1 MNFIVDKDN
10 VSKRLDIYL
19 SENIEDVTRSYIKTL
34 IDDNKVLVNNKSQK
48 SGYKIKLNDSI
59 DVTFEEKKNED
70 IVAQDIPL
78 EILYEDDDIIIV
90 NKPKGMVVHPANG
103 NYTGTMVNSLML
115 FSSRKALINKW
126 SYKTWYSS

>member
-19 SENIEDVTRSYIKTL
+19 SENIEDVTRSYIKIL

-70 IVAQDIPL
+70 IIAQDIPL

-90 NKPKGMVVHPANG
+90 NKPKGMVVHPAN
-103 NYTGTMVNSLML
+103 
-115 FSSRKALINKW
+115 
-126 SYKTWYSS
+126 